1 MIDFARARTTM
12 VDCQIMPNGVTRN
25 DVLEAFLLVPRE
37 AFVPA
42 AMKALSY
49 IDEDIEVAGG
59 RYLMEA
65 MSLAKL
71 IQLAE
76 VQETD
81 IVLDVGC
88 ATGYSTALLARL
100 ASSVVALE
108 CDDALATSAS
118 ANLSDQS
125 ADNAVVVTGPLEMG
139 YAKEGPYDVIFVGG
153 AMGAVPAGL
162 LDQLKVGGRLVGV
175 VGQGNAAT
183 AVLYTN
189 VGGVVGSRT
198 PFNSAVAPL
207 PGFEVAD
214 TFVF

>member
-1 MIDFARARTTM
+1 MIDFDRARTTM

-49 IDEDIEVAGG
+49 IDEDIEVADN

-76 VQETD
+76 VQESD

-108 CDDALATSAS
+108 CDEALATSAS
-118 ANLSDQS
+118 ANLAEQS
-125 ADNAVVVTGPLEMG
+125 ADNAVVVTGPLEKG

-153 AMGAVPAGL
+153 AMGAVPDEL

-189 VGGVVGSRT
+189 VGGVVGSRS

-207 PGFEVAD
+207 PGFEVAE